1 MNDFTLT
8 DKVVLIT
15 GGGSGIGLG
24 MARCF
29 VRAGAKVILVGRRED
44 VLAEAAKN
52 LGEQA
57 DFISHDITQLEKNPE
72 LIAEVIRRHGK
83 LDVLINNAGAHL
95 KKWAVD
101 TSDEEFQTLLNT
113 HINAAFSLTRISI
126 PELKKTQG
134 SILMTASMTSFMGMT
149 QVIAYSVAK
158 ASYLGFVHA
167 LTAEL
172 SEDGVRVNAIA
183 PGWIRSPMLK
193 KAFDA
198 DPARK
203 AKVLAR
209 TPMKRF
215 GEPKD
220 IGNAAVFLSSPAA
233 KFITGVVLP
242 VDGGAVSGF

>member
-1 MNDFTLT
+1 MKDFLLT

-15 GGGSGIGLG
+15 GGGSGIGFG

-29 VRAGAKVILVGRRED
+29 VRAGAKVMLVGRRED
-44 VLAEAAKN
+44 VLEKAVKD
-52 LGEQA
+52 LGDQA
-57 DFISHDITQLEKNPE
+57 DFIAHDITQLEKNPE

-113 HINAAFSLTRISI
+113 HINAAFSLTRIAI
-126 PELKKTQG
+126 PELKKTKG

-158 ASYLGFVHA
+158 AGYRGFVYA

-183 PGWIRSPMLK
+183 PGWIQSPMLD
-193 KAFDA
+193 KAFGA

-215 GEPKD
+215 GEPED